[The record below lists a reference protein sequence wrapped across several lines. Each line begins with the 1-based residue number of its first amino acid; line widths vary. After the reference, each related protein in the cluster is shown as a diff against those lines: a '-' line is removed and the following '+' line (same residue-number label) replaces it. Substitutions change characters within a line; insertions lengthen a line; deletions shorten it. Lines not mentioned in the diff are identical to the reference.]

1 MFVLEKLW
9 RGKLSPSE
17 QCCNYGSEYS
27 DLSSVLFRMGK
38 QLSSALSDEEK
49 QLFQEYQMTQE
60 KMIAISAED
69 VFYNGFRIGVGLIL
83 DAISTYDSQFVRYHE
98 D

>member
-1 MFVLEKLW
+1 MFVLDKLW
-9 RGKLSPSE
+9 RGKLSPNE

-27 DLSSVLFRMGK
+27 DLSSFLFRIGK
-38 QLSSALSDEEK
+38 QLSSVLSDEEK
-49 QLFQEYQMTQE
+49 QLFQEYQTTQE
-60 KMIAISAED
+60 KMIAISEKD
-69 VFYNGFRIGVGLIL
+69 IFYNGFRIGVGLIL